1 MNWCHWL
8 ILSPQIYTFS
18 PKLSAPDVDIRPPN
32 RHCPLEAPEHHC
44 LKDTWE
50 AWPGFLLVDLLCILH
65 GPGLSGTTGAHPG
78 SLPAPFR
85 TDNRCSAQLGTRPCV
100 RPGRHTGDRT
110 LETDSATNSRPRGKM
125 EKASDIYTKVLVPAL
140 NGANIRDRIQMEV
153 RWGVGQRGGGCL
165 GTQDIRPK
173 LRSEG

>member
-1 MNWCHWL
+1 MKGRIGVAARRGRQCGQSL
-8 ILSPQIYTFS
+8 CRSLEV
-18 PKLSAPDVDIRPPN
+18 AGAREGVRPGTE
-32 RHCPLEAPEHHC
+32 RS
-44 LKDTWE
+44 
-50 AWPGFLLVDLLCILH
+50 GLLCILH

-85 TDNRCSAQLGTRPCV
+85 ADNRCSAQLGTRPCV

-110 LETDSATNSRPRGKM
+110 LETDSATNSRHRGKM